1 MLTTG
6 STVVSQF
13 IDQERILR
21 DAPSAASRAR
31 ELHRV
36 ECDDAGAGVIY
47 TGLGR
52 IVGFESGV
60 IGTTAGNA
68 PAVDI
73 DNPTYDN
80 ATGQYTVAVA
90 GAAST
95 TYSIILY
102 GNSQGA

>member
-6 STVVSQF
+6 TTVISQF
-13 IDQERILR
+13 FDQERILR

-36 ECDDAGAGVIY
+36 VCDGSGDGVLY
-47 TGLGR
+47 TNLGR

-68 PAVDI
+68 PALDI

-80 ATGQYTVAVA
+80 TTEMYTVAVK

-95 TYSIILY
+95 TYSIVLY
-102 GNSQGA
+102 GNMQGA